1 MPLFG
6 KVGVEITRTAANS
19 TALVAAVLLS
29 RGVKE
34 KGVMVK
40 PSAPAHP
47 ERGKSGLAGGIKR
60 RLSCAKKGA
69 AVVPHQ
75 APTLGRGIGGSV
87 MSLGSGQGH
96 TEPLPAGLSLLG
108 AD

>member
-1 MPLFG
+1 MFG

-60 RLSCAKKGA
+60 RLSCVKKGA
-69 AVVPHQ
+69 AVVPPSGTH
-75 APTLGRGIGGSV
+75 P
-87 MSLGSGQGH
+87 GQGVCGLRDVPGVWAGSH
-96 TEPLPAGLSLLG
+96 RAPSCSAVPAGG
-108 AD
+108 